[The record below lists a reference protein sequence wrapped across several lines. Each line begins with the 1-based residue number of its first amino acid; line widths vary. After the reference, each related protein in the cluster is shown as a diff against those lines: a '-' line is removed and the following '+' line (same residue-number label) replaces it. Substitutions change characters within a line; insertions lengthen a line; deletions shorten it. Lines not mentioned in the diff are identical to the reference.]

1 MIRTLL
7 AALGLVVLIAG
18 LVGAQPQPQPPVPP
32 PPPTLQPQPPQPLV
46 PPAPQ
51 PQPPQAPPPAMLQPQ
66 PPQPPQRPP
75 DPIADNLLPPDLV
88 MRYAQEIGL
97 TDEQREA
104 LQSELQKAQARFQ
117 QLQPQVQQ
125 EVQAMAA
132 LLKEERPDTEKVLG
146 QLDKVLAAER
156 EMKRAQMGLMI
167 TIKSKLTAA
176 QQTQLQELKQ
186 KMAAEGP
193 RPGGPGGPMPPPSFQ
208 AKLQKIQ
215 TIMRQW
221 QTEGR
226 DLSAVTEPLTQLKQE
241 LEPLMRQQKFAE
253 AEAVLDRA
261 LTLMGEEQK

>member
-7 AALGLVVLIAG
+7 AALGLLVLIAG
-18 LVGAQPQPQPPVPP
+18 LVGAQPQPQVPP
-32 PPPTLQPQPPQPLV
+32 PPTTQPQPPQP
-46 PPAPQ
+46 PQ
-51 PQPPQAPPPAMLQPQ
+51 PAPPAMLQPQ

-75 DPIADNLLPPDLV
+75 DPIADNLIPPDLV

-97 TDEQREA
+97 TDEQKEA

-132 LLKEERPDTEKVLG
+132 LLKEERPDTEKVLA

-156 EMKRAQMGLMI
+156 EIRRAQVGLMI
-167 TIKSKLTAA
+167 AIKSKLTAA
-176 QQTQLQELKQ
+176 QQTQLQEFRQ
-186 KMAAEGP
+186 KLAAEAP
-193 RPGGPGGPMPPPSFQ
+193 RPGPGQMPPPSFQ
-208 AKLQKIQ
+208 AKVQKIQ
-215 TIMRQW
+215 ATLRQW

-226 DLSAVTEPLTQLKQE
+226 DLSGVSEALTQLKQE
-241 LEPLMRQQKFAE
+241 LEPLMKQQKFAE